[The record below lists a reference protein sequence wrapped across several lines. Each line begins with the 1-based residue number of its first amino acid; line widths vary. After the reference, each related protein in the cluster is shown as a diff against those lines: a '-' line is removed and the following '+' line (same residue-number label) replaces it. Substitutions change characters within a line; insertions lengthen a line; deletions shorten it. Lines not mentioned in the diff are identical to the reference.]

1 MEPVPTEEVFPKPK
15 RAINDW
21 ENEGGATP
29 FDFSTRPNEVHA
41 ISARVRKTAFRLAEH
56 VRARPLLSI
65 AAAVGVGVILGGGLG
80 RNPKMRSLLGLLVVP
95 TLKKLFAAA

>member
-1 MEPVPTEEVFPKPK
+1 MEPVPTEQVFPKPK

-29 FDFSTRPNEVHA
+29 YDFSTRPEEVNA
-41 ISARVRKTAFRLAEH
+41 VSARIRQTAFRLAEQ

-65 AAAVGVGVILGGGLG
+65 AAAVGVGIVLGGGLG
-80 RNPKMRSLLGLLVVP
+80 RNPKMRSVLGLLVAP